1 MKKRIVIFLQSGVGG
16 AERISVLIGKS
27 LNPDVFDV
35 RFCCVG
41 KGENRIAKF
50 IPAEYVIYHIP
61 HSNPVLQILLFFK
74 IIIRVRPNVIFSS
87 VFNINTKLLLLS
99 WIFPSKK
106 FVIRSDNN
114 VEVFSSKQKLLIKFL
129 YGKAETI
136 VAQTQEMKEGLAAL
150 GKINEQKIVVL
161 SNPVDEKEINKKLQK
176 ADSPYSNHSG
186 LIFVATGRF
195 ARAKGFDIL
204 VQAFAKVQKDIAN
217 AELYIVGKND
227 ESAAEY
233 FFAIKSMI
241 ESLSLSSK
249 IHCVGFQENP
259 YPYIKYADCFVLS
272 SRYEGLPNVL
282 LEAMYLKRPVAAARC
297 IPIISRLVKD
307 GENGFTAET
316 EDVDS
321 LAEAMKKAVLLK
333 NIQNNYKSATV
344 SDFEKILS

>member
-1 MKKRIVIFLQSGVGG
+1 MKKKILIFLQSGVGG
-16 AERISVLIGKS
+16 AERISVLIGKN

-35 RFCCVG
+35 CFCCVG
-41 KGENRIAKF
+41 KGENQIAKF
-50 IPAEYVIYHIP
+50 IPTGYVVYRIP
-61 HSNPVLQILLFFK
+61 YSNPVLLILHFFTT
-74 IIIRVRPNVIFSS
+74 IMRVQPDVIFSS

-99 WIFPSKK
+99 IFFPSKK

-114 VEVFSSKQKLLIKFL
+114 VEVFSSKQKMLIKFL
-129 YGKAETI
+129 YKKARTI
-136 VAQTQEMKEGLAAL
+136 VAQTQEMKDGLVAL
-150 GKINEQKIVVL
+150 GKINEQKIIVL
-161 SNPVDEKEINKKLQK
+161 PNPVDEKEINRKLQN
-176 ADSPYSNHSG
+176 AISPYSNHSSI
-186 LIFVATGRF
+186 IFVATGRF

-204 VQAFAKVQKDIAN
+204 VPAFAKVQKDVTN

-227 ESAAEY
+227 GTATEY
-233 FFAIKSMI
+233 FVTIKSMI

-282 LEAMYLKRPVAAARC
+282 LEAMYLKRPVAAAKC

-333 NIQNNYKSATV
+333 NIQNNYKSATT
-344 SDFEKILS
+344 SDFEKIML